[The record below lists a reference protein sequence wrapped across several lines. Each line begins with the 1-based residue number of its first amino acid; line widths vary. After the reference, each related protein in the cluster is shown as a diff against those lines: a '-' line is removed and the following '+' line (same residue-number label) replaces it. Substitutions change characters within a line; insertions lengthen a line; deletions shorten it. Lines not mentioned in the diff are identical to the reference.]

1 MNTKTGGKKHRMHQ
15 IACLGYGSVVGC
27 EDILVAKSD
36 THVTSLVCLSMKGEV
51 YRVDKDFFFSKLQTM
66 HSFMRKL
73 EKQCLENVR
82 DQVRKIAFVKQ
93 NEEKQDQ
100 ENGQ

>member
-1 MNTKTGGKKHRMHQ
+1 M
-15 IACLGYGSVVGC
+15 IGC

-51 YRVDKDFFFSKLQTM
+51 YRVDKDFFFSKVQAVQG
-66 HSFMRKL
+66 FMRKL
-73 EKQCLENVR
+73 EKQSLENVR

-93 NEEKQDQ
+93 SEEKQDQ
-100 ENGQ
+100 ANGQ